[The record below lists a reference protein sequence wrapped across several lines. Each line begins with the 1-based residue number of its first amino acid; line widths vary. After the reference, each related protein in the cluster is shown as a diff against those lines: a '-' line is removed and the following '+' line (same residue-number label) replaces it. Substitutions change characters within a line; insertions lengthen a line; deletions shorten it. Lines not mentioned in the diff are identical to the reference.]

1 MKSFVNQLSQLLS
14 HQLLP
19 EPDIAPPPFDSRGRP
34 KGRGRVRW
42 LETLLFVTSLLVSSR
57 VSHAAAITWTNG
69 GGGNWSAPA
78 NWSPNEVPGSS
89 DDVLITSNGTY
100 LVTLD
105 TSPTINSLTLGADS
119 GEQTLTNQDFTLTLN
134 SASIIG
140 TNGNAFRKFPWVL
153 TG

>member
-1 MKSFVNQLSQLLS
+1 MASWAVAFFLGALA
-14 HQLLP
+14 
-19 EPDIAPPPFDSRGRP
+19 APVWAD
-34 KGRGRVRW
+34 
-42 LETLLFVTSLLVSSR
+42 T
-57 VSHAAAITWTNG
+57 ITWTNIS
-69 GGGNWSAPA
+69 GGNWSVAA